1 MTNQITTLEV
11 QHRFILG
18 KQVKELRREG
28 VTPVHLYGPGI
39 SSQSLQV
46 DGAILTRVLSESGRT
61 RPLMVQI
68 APDGEEHLVFIGNV
82 QFHPVTNAV
91 IHVDFLRVDV
101 NMHTQAQIP
110 LALGGSAPAVRRGV
124 SMLLR
129 GVSTVTISSL
139 PLNVPDAIVA
149 DISGLDDLEKVLRV
163 GDLIVPEGVEILSD
177 AGQMVAQV
185 VPIPNAE
192 IDESESPAL
201 VDDDAIEQSDQ
212 ETVVSDAD
220 EIGT

>member
-1 MTNQITTLEV
+1 M
-11 QHRFILG
+11 
-18 KQVKELRREG
+18 
-28 VTPVHLYGPGI
+28 
-39 SSQSLQV
+39 
-46 DGAILTRVLSESGRT
+46 
-61 RPLMVQI
+61 
-68 APDGEEHLVFIGNV
+68 
-82 QFHPVTNAV
+82 TNAV

-129 GVSTVTISSL
+129 GVSTVTIRSL

-185 VPIPNAE
+185 VPVPNAE
-192 IDESESPAL
+192 VDEAESPAL
-201 VDDDAIEQSDQ
+201 VDADSIEQSDQ
-212 ETVVSDAD
+212 ETAVSDAD

>member
-61 RPLMVQI
+61 RPLTIQI

-91 IHVDFLRVDV
+91 IHVS
-101 NMHTQAQIP
+101 IEK
-110 LALGGSAPAVRRGV
+110 
-124 SMLLR
+124 
-129 GVSTVTISSL
+129 
-139 PLNVPDAIVA
+139 
-149 DISGLDDLEKVLRV
+149 GLDYCCVASNKRNPGEVV
-163 GDLIVPEGVEILSD
+163 GRRHF
-177 AGQMVAQV
+177 
-185 VPIPNAE
+185 
-192 IDESESPAL
+192 
-201 VDDDAIEQSDQ
+201 
-212 ETVVSDAD
+212 
-220 EIGT
+220 